1 VTHLHSGHFEGMF
14 STLVWTSNSHS
25 LFASD
30 EGETDF
36 RTGRFVYV
44 WHSNSLS
51 PDDTLLETRPYAQ
64 MDWSN
69 CGDNTYGIETPGGSA
84 TPDVICKGNLT
95 MSEHLEPGVSC
106 PLARPR
112 AFHLGFTGPQLRLGV
127 VLG

>member
-1 VTHLHSGHFEGMF
+1 LTAKC

-69 CGDNTYGIETPGGSA
+69 CGNNSYGIETPGGSA

-95 MSEHLEPGVSC
+95 MSEQLEPGVS
-106 PLARPR
+106 L
-112 AFHLGFTGPQLRLGV
+112 LY
-127 VLG
+127 